1 MPYGTIKVDNIIFT
15 NGGSDQ
21 TVTVSG
27 IVASTSGNLT
37 VTGTISGGTVVAP
50 YGSFTSLTGVTTS
63 GTNAN
68 FQTITGAV
76 GVYTT
81 SVSGRA
87 VNALTANIVSGVF
100 ASGTA
105 AAPSITFTG
114 NTAAGIYSPGTDQVA
129 ISTNGT
135 GRLFVDSS
143 GRVIIGASTAAI
155 GNPLEVVG
163 NSSSM
168 AIGVRGRSADN
179 IGVIGFYPN
188 ASSTESARIQSNGDS
203 TLIFGTGSA
212 GTERMR
218 LTSAGLLGL
227 GTSSPARKL
236 VVSNSGAEGLEIGP
250 GESANLNL
258 QLHYN
263 RSGSAYVT
271 NKIDA
276 ADHLFFTSATE
287 RVRVTS
293 GGLVGIGTSSP
304 AKLLHVQSG
313 SVTGAARGGAFTKTL
328 FESSDA
334 TATYWELQ
342 AASTATNDFLF
353 SKGNT
358 GSYGVVGYDHVNDA
372 LRFFANSSE
381 RLRIDSSG
389 RVGIGTSSPSYLLDL
404 SGSASIGIRYKN
416 TGTYG
421 GIILDNSSATG
432 GGYVSAFQNGTQR
445 ALFGVS
451 GAIEGN
457 TTSDCALSGDTGSNI
472 RFYTNGSA
480 NEKMRLDTS
489 GRLGIGTTS
498 PAVTL
503 DVTGGHSVL
512 RTGLTVQ
519 GQSNLATGANLEL
532 AYDLIGDRAF
542 IQAFNRTT
550 SAYKPMRVIGS
561 EIQFDISNSEKA
573 RIDSSGRL
581 LVGTSTA
588 RANFFNTAGSAPQQ
602 LQVEG
607 TSGNTCSLSSI
618 CSVADTSGGRLL
630 LAHQR
635 SGAVGGN
642 TILNNGDQAGYI
654 TFQGNDGGEFVECA
668 SIEAIVDGTPGAND
682 MPGRLVF
689 STTADGASS
698 PTERVRI
705 NNTGSVTLLGATSV
719 VSGTHSF
726 QDNGSSPNTVRL
738 YNNTDSNNATN
749 HFLICDAAA
758 SVVRAT
764 IRSNGG
770 IANFSANNVNLSD
783 RNAKKDITLAIG
795 TWDCLKEWEIVNFR
809 YKDQP
814 NDADLN
820 LGVIAQQVAKSC
832 PEVITVFQEAK
843 EATETEPAQEE
854 RLGVKDQQ
862 VMWMA
867 IKALQ
872 EAMNRI
878 EVLETEVAA
887 LKGA

>member
-129 ISTNGT
+129 ISTSGT
-135 GRLFVDSS
+135 GRLFVNASGNVGVGTSSPTQSLEVNGNVQIGGSTPRILSNMSGAQSTRFSIQNSTTNGNTRFYLYPNGTGNISAVNMYNTSDANATDFQACDLAIIGTSEARLSASNSGAATAIPITFYTANAEKMRLDSS
-143 GRVIIGASTAAI
+143 GR
-155 GNPLEVVG
+155 
-163 NSSSM
+163 
-168 AIGVRGRSADN
+168 
-179 IGVIGFYPN
+179 
-188 ASSTESARIQSNGDS
+188 
-203 TLIFGTGSA
+203 
-212 GTERMR
+212 
-218 LTSAGLLGL
+218 LGL
-227 GTSSPARKL
+227 GTSSPSQL
-236 VVSNSGAEGLEIGP
+236 LEIAGSSTALALLRTTDTGISNAINFYNNSNYSVGSIGP
-250 GESANLNL
+250 V
-258 QLHYN
+258 
-263 RSGSAYVT
+263 SGTGSLGGDVYGLGHT
-271 NKIDA
+271 
-276 ADHLFFTSATE
+276 LSPSTE
-287 RVRVTS
+287 LTPVLSWTS
-293 GGLVGIGTSSP
+293 GGRVGIGTSSP

-342 AASTATNDFLF
+342 AASTATNDFIF

-358 GSYGVVGYDHVNDA
+358 GSYGIVGYDHVNDA

-389 RVGIGTSSPSYLLDL
+389 RVGIGTS
-404 SGSASIGIRYKN
+404 
-416 TGTYG
+416 
-421 GIILDNSSATG
+421 
-432 GGYVSAFQNGTQR
+432 
-445 ALFGVS
+445 
-451 GAIEGN
+451 
-457 TTSDCALSGDTGSNI
+457 
-472 RFYTNGSA
+472 
-480 NEKMRLDTS
+480 
-489 GRLGIGTTS
+489 S

-532 AYDLIGDRAF
+532 AYDPTGDRGF

-550 SAYKPMRVIGS
+550 SAYKPVRVIGS

-581 LVGTSTA
+581 LVGTTDGSGGVSKLVVQGA
-588 RANFFNTAGSAPQQ
+588 SNGSAVGVAQISYN
-602 LQVEG
+602 G
-607 TSGNTCSLSSI
+607 LSSAVLAANTDI
-618 CSVADTSGGRLL
+618 GYLRFTDQGSNSGVF
-630 LAHQR
+630 AQ
-635 SGAVGGN
+635 
-642 TILNNGDQAGYI
+642 I
-654 TFQGNDGGEFVECA
+654 TA
-668 SIEAIVDGTPGAND
+668 STDGTTGVND
-682 MPGRLVF
+682 YPGRLVF
-689 STTADGASS
+689 STTADGAAS
-698 PTERVRI
+698 PTERMRI

-719 VSGTHSF
+719 ASGTHSF

-738 YNNTDSNNATN
+738 YNNTDSNNNTN

-758 SVVRAT
+758 SVLRAA

-770 IANFSANNVNLSD
+770 LANFSANNVNLSD

-820 LGVIAQQVAKSC
+820 LGVIAQQVAESC